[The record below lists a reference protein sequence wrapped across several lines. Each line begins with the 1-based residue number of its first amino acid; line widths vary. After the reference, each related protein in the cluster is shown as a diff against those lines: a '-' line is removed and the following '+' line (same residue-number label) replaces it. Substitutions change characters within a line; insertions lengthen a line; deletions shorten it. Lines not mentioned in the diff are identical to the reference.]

1 MATKEKKV
9 EEKTETEEKKVE
21 EKTEKKV
28 KTVKIKLPKV
38 RGDDRPLFV
47 SVNEYTCLIKR
58 GEEVEVP
65 WFIAECIENAERQQD
80 AADDLISARRTG

>member
-21 EKTEKKV
+21 EKV